1 MSFVPVSGPATFR
14 AGEQPRDGT
23 VEFTGGRRTVSLPI
37 RGALPVLTR
46 AHAQSDVH
54 PSVALLSGAALL
66 GMRLVAAGRFGPDET
81 GTRWQVAG
89 LDATDEDRIA
99 QLARARAREGL
110 DEGTAE
116 GIVRAVLDAVADA
129 MPRAAP
135 LATRRSPARDAATAA
150 APRRVDPDFTRRL
163 EERVARARAR
173 GSDDRPQL
181 VNLAL
186 RVEADEE
193 ELVAG
198 AVRLVLQVVAA
209 DNAAHVADAALLWTE
224 GDEPGSSHGFGDRAR
239 THASIALR
247 AAAEAWPV
255 LDRLLALRVPDQ
267 ITLDSDELLSLLD
280 EGALALDAVG
290 VQVLWPR
297 YLDRDVTSRVVLSGP
312 SAGRD
317 EPLQTGL
324 FGPDALFGFSWQLAL
339 HGDALSDEEMD
350 ALATAATPVIRIRDH
365 WTVVDSAV
373 LKRARKRL
381 IKRVAPAAAL
391 AATLTE
397 VVQVED
403 VEHQAVVGASLLRV
417 RDQLLT
423 AAVRD
428 PIEVPAGLAATL
440 RDYQRHGFTWL
451 AELTGLGLGAC
462 LADDMGLGKTVQVIA
477 LHLHRHE
484 AGFDTLAPLAA
495 QPTQRR
501 GPTLVVCPASLL
513 GNWEA
518 EIRRFAPGVPVRR
531 LHGAGRTL
539 EGLGADEVLGD
550 PGFVLTTYGTMRND
564 AEQLAGVAWG
574 LVVADEAQHVKN
586 ARSSTARALRTIP
599 SAARVALTG
608 TPVENDLTELWA
620 ILDWA
625 VPGLLGSRNAF
636 RKVWAAPI
644 ESGLEPTKARQFADL
659 IGPFL
664 LRRRKSDPGIAPE
677 LPAKTETDH
686 LIGLTREQVVLY
698 ETYVRDCMRRIEEAD
713 EDTRRGLVL
722 TLLTGLKQICNH
734 PAHFLKQSDPRP
746 AGRSEKLDLLD
757 ELIGTVLA
765 EGGAALV
772 FTQYVAMARLLE
784 RHLARAGVPHQFL
797 HGGTPVREREAM
809 VARFQAGSADGTAGA
824 EGGVPVFLLSLKA
837 GGTGLNLTRADHVI
851 HVDRW
856 WNPAVEEQATD
867 RAYRIGQTRPV
878 QVHRFITQGTIE
890 EKIAELLSRKRALAD
905 TVLGRGEAGL
915 TELSN
920 DELRDL
926 VELRGT
932 RP

>member
-23 VEFTGGRRTVSLPI
+23 VEFSDERRTVSLPM

-46 AHAQSDVH
+46 AHSQPDVH

-66 GMRLVAAGRFGPDET
+66 GMRLVAAGRFAPDET

-89 LDATDEDRIA
+89 LDAADEDRIA

-110 DEGTAE
+110 DVGTAE
-116 GIVRAVLDAVADA
+116 GIVRAVLEAVADA

-135 LATRRSPARDAATAA
+135 LATRRSPARAAAT
-150 APRRVDPDFTRRL
+150 PHRVDPDFTRRL
-163 EERVARARAR
+163 EERIARARSR
-173 GSDDRPQL
+173 GNDDRPQL
-181 VNLAL
+181 VNISL

-209 DNAAHVADAALLWTE
+209 DNAAHVADAARLWTE
-224 GDEPGSSHGFGDRAR
+224 ADEPGSSHGFGDRAR

-255 LDRLLALRVPDQ
+255 LDRLLELRVPDQ

-280 EGALALDAVG
+280 EGALALDAIG

-312 SAGRD
+312 PASRE

-350 ALATAATPVIRIRDH
+350 DLARAATPIIKIRDN
-365 WTVVDSAV
+365 WTIVDSAV

-417 RDQLLT
+417 RDQLRT
-423 AAVRD
+423 AAVRE
-428 PIEVPAGLAATL
+428 PIEVPLGLAARL
-440 RDYQRHGFTWL
+440 RDYQRHGFSWL
-451 AELTGLGLGAC
+451 SELTSLGLGAC

-484 AGFDTLAPLAA
+484 GDGAPG
-495 QPTQRR
+495 

-518 EIRRFAPGVPVRR
+518 EIRRFAPGTPVRR
-531 LHGAGRTL
+531 FHGGGRTL
-539 EGLGADEVLGD
+539 EGLAAEEAIGD

-564 AEQLAGVAWG
+564 ADQLAGVPWG

-586 ARSSTARALRTIP
+586 AQSSTARALRTIP

-608 TPVENDLTELWA
+608 TPVENNLTELWA

-625 VPGLLGSRNAF
+625 IPGLLGSRNAF

-722 TLLTGLKQICNH
+722 KLLTGLKQICNH
-734 PAHFLKQSDPRP
+734 PAHFLKQSNPRLS
-746 AGRSEKLDLLD
+746 GRSEKLDLLD

-784 RHLARAGVPHQFL
+784 RHLSRAGVPHQFL
-797 HGGTPVREREAM
+797 HGGTPVAEREAM
-809 VARFQAGSADGTAGA
+809 VARFQAGET
-824 EGGVPVFLLSLKA
+824 PVFLLSLKA
-837 GGTGLNLTRADHVI
+837 GGTGLNLTQADHVI

-878 QVHRFITQGTIE
+878 QVHRFVTQGTIE
-890 EKIAELLSRKRALAD
+890 EKIAELLTRKRALAD

-926 VELRGT
+926 VALRGT
-932 RP
+932 GSGDPGSADPGRP